1 MAAAIIILH
10 SDFILM
16 PSGYKVELISVK
28 EKDAFMER
36 IRPQNLYER
45 KAIIHGTCVKFFTD
59 DHDFKDMWE
68 DNFEMLPDWFRPH
81 ARLFCVS
88 GKRLRV
94 RYEPVSKT
102 VIMEGCDYYGWVKS
116 IALALVAD
124 FLEDFTSEHRRYSIH
139 GSFIDM
145 TGRGM
150 ALIGPSGSG
159 KTTLTYGL
167 LLDERCNFLTDDWF
181 FVRLADG
188 GTLVY
193 SSEKNSYI
201 RGDLGSSW
209 PQYRKKLEGIKQD
222 SRERAVVDVRRLV
235 GSDRIRTESTLAAT
249 VLLTR
254 DKKLPPFSKLSADDA
269 LAFMVK
275 NDFCNP
281 HQLVRSK
288 AKTDKRKGFFR
299 ELFSRAPVYLLNTVE
314 TPQQS
319 LDRLKKLI

>member
-1 MAAAIIILH
+1 MASA
-10 SDFILM
+10 
-16 PSGYKVELISVK
+16 YKVELISVK
-28 EKDAFMER
+28 EKELFMER
-36 IRPQNLYER
+36 IRSANLYER
-45 KAIIHGTCVKFFTD
+45 KAVIHGTCVKFFSD
-59 DHDFKDMWE
+59 NHDFKDMWE

-81 ARLFCVS
+81 ARLFCIS
-88 GKRLRV
+88 GSGLRV
-94 RYEPVSKT
+94 RYEPISKT

-124 FLEDFTSEHRRYSIH
+124 FLEDFTSEHRRYSVH

-145 TGRGM
+145 TGRGI

-181 FVRLADG
+181 FVRLADS

-201 RGDLGSSW
+201 RGDLASSW
-209 PQYRKKLEGIKQD
+209 PEYGKKLEGARKD
-222 SRERAVVDVRRLV
+222 SRSRAVVDVRRLV
-235 GSDRIRTESTLAAT
+235 GSDRIRTDSTLAAT

-254 DKKLPPFSKLSADDA
+254 DKKLPPFSKLSPKDA
-269 LAFMVK
+269 LAFMLS

-288 AKTDKRKGFFR
+288 AKKAQRTGFFR
-299 ELFSRAPVYLLNTVE
+299 ELFSRAPVYLLNTIE
-314 TPQQS
+314 TPGQS
-319 LDRLKKLI
+319 LGRLKKLI